1 MSTTK
6 TGSPLPK
13 KLKAAGK
20 DASEKLKS
28 LTNALSRNK
37 TRSQIRSQTLTRS
50 SPTSLAES
58 SSSDSIQTI
67 GDSSTPS
74 TPHFTPLASR
84 QSHLSAETPR
94 VSRGPSHSSLN
105 PTTQS
110 GIFPA
115 HLPWKKCQ
123 RITMDG
129 IWADIPRWDIYNPD
143 RNMPDYRKP
152 GWAHG
157 VQSLAA
163 RFHQGD
169 LNDELLSVHRRRDI
183 EAKPFSSPRSAS
195 GATEYSVALE
205 LVGTTQKTSKKHLE
219 GWILHE
225 RGTLDCDVTGCW
237 PCEAAHVIEKRYSL
251 KARIAIY
258 YALGGWISPNSRL
271 NFFYMRGDMHKRLDL
286 HTLFIYL
293 TDEEI
298 IKSSDDYITH
308 VNDEQTALGG
318 GKMAVDILSL
328 LRTQH
333 PLLCDGTA
341 FKYAIANK
349 KNTRGDFCYKK
360 AHPDSNINGLEFES
374 YAHPLVVLVR
384 MCAMFDELVRRDNKS
399 SWAERV
405 VYDYFDI
412 DQQDESLC
420 RIINR
425 NMALLSRLRRMIP
438 SDLEWFKKKRR
449 EVQSVGDVFTE
460 SNIQPPGGA
469 GGRGNWSKKSD
480 GDGGGTGERRR
491 GVGSRARSEP
501 GGLGSAAGD
510 PNQDRDEYRTGS
522 WHNNEYSS
530 SSLSF
535 LSEDLDEGR
544 SSTPDSTEGDE
555 ESFDRFKQWYVEPKV
570 VPWIRGV
577 EEDKKTRRLPFPFR
591 LLFSRRRQC

>member
-94 VSRGPSHSSLN
+94 VSREPSHSSLN
-105 PTTQS
+105 PTPQS

-143 RNMPDYRKP
+143 RNMPDYTKP

-258 YALGGWISPNSRL
+258 YALGGWISPNSSA
-271 NFFYMRGDMHKRLDL
+271 RGYAQATRS
-286 HTLFIYL
+286 TYF
-293 TDEEI
+293 
-298 IKSSDDYITH
+298 
-308 VNDEQTALGG
+308 
-318 GKMAVDILSL
+318 
-328 LRTQH
+328 H

-360 AHPDSNINGLEFES
+360 AHPDSSINGLEFES

-384 MCAMFDELVRRDNKS
+384 MCAMFDERVRRDNKS

-412 DQQDESLC
+412 DQQDKSLC

-591 LLFSRRRQC
+591 LLFSR